1 MKSIAFALLV
11 VLGCGRSDS
20 KNNNAAVDG
29 VVNPGELGPDH
40 TIEAGQD
47 IANLGERAFT
57 TGVVNPGE
65 RGPDHT
71 IEAGQDIAN
80 LGEWEFTTNMTSINM
95 GAGMS
100 TRGRLLQARQGAW
113 RLTLSV
119 YIAPD
124 PGADKLDTQMA
135 DLARTVVAKLK

>member
-1 MKSIAFALLV
+1 MPSHRAPRRKSAP
-11 VLGCGRSDS
+11 
-20 KNNNAAVDG
+20 N
-29 VVNPGELGPDH
+29 

-47 IANLGERAFT
+47 IANLGEWAFT

-80 LGEWEFTTNMTSINM
+80 LGEWEFTTNMTSINT

-100 TRGRLLQARQGAW
+100 TRGRLLQVRQGAW
-113 RLTLSV
+113 GLTLSV

-124 PGADKLDTQMA
+124 PSADKLDTQMA